1 MIAAHLRKER
11 ALTRCRYSVEN
22 CPPPPARERPVACY
36 NFEKPRVRR
45 VNRDACRRGA
55 GAQLLKGLLE
65 DKLRRTWAALAPA
78 GPPPRLAQAA
88 PAAVAV
94 VLAARRAV
102 DASATRRLRGAWTA
116 LRGSDLRPLALLL
129 GACASRWRRNSIDG
143 AWRALGRGVKAGRR
157 SEQRRRAGL
166 DAVARALDR
175 STRIRRR
182 RLLLRAFGRVLA
194 AATANPAPTPCTAV
208 TAAVANVA
216 RSQNRRRKLR
226 ALDQLRRAAR
236 ATKVL
241 LRVLRF
247 RVVAEKRT
255 ALARLRRGGDCRRR
269 HAVVGGAL
277 VAANR
282 RWHRRRKMRA
292 VKQWARI
299 VRPKWADRGAALRAC
314 GAMAVAAARRA
325 AWARLAHHDRIHRH
339 GVFRVQCLAAVAA
352 ATARRRRAELLAP
365 VRCRALET
373 AKHVAL
379 RATAAALARARARRA
394 WSQWRVRAAARGAR
408 RAVEKAV
415 ACAHHASA
423 RLDGACDLIGGH
435 WDLARKLG
443 FYVLRG
449 ASRPANV
456 LRMRRAFTRWVGP
469 RWLLPLRP
477 PPPRPRA
484 YAAAAFIVLHGR
496 RRVQAESCTAAF
508 REWRQAAFL
517 SQRAAAARRTAVNLL
532 SRCVARRADRR
543 LRAALANLRVA
554 HARRRALEVA
564 AVARAAVRADAAY
577 ADAARR
583 ISDAETRTGFA
594 LAAAQDAEARAKA
607 GTAAAEKRAAS
618 AIAAAAQAAATA
630 REAAATVA
638 VEARERAMADLAALR
653 AASARDVAS
662 VKADADAAVAAAVAE
677 RDKALSDARVAR
689 AEALAARQAA
699 DTSAERNQKATED
712 ATLDALAARPA
723 ADATTKRDQKA
734 TADADR
740 RPRKVEEATPLTRKV
755 RQAKRDARA
764 ARKKA
769 EKRARLLV
777 KLTPLLVRCGADTVA
792 LYFRAWRRRTQL
804 SRPGVAMRSEA
815 SVQVLRRMARRGS
828 ISAAFVLW
836 RRAWLQSAVSA
847 PGPAS
852 PHALAYAADY

>member
-1 MIAAHLRKER
+1 M
-11 ALTRCRYSVEN
+11 
-22 CPPPPARERPVACY
+22 
-36 NFEKPRVRR
+36 
-45 VNRDACRRGA
+45 
-55 GAQLLKGLLE
+55 
-65 DKLRRTWAALAPA
+65 
-78 GPPPRLAQAA
+78 
-88 PAAVAV
+88 
-94 VLAARRAV
+94 
-102 DASATRRLRGAWTA
+102 

-226 ALDQLRRAAR
+226 ALDQLRCAAR
-236 ATKVL
+236 TTKAL

-269 HAVVGGAL
+269 HAAVGGAL

-282 RWHRRRKMRA
+282 KWHRRRKMRA

-352 ATARRRRAELLAP
+352 ANAPPPGGAAGACPVPRPRNGQARGAQSDGG
-365 VRCRALET
+365 
-373 AKHVAL
+373 
-379 RATAAALARARARRA
+379 ALARARARRA

-517 SQRAAAARRTAVNLL
+517 CRRAAAARRTAVNLL

-607 GTAAAEKRAAS
+607 GTASAEKRAAS

-662 VKADADAAVAAAVAE
+662 VKADAAAAVASAVAE
-677 RDKALSDARVAR
+677 RDAALDDARVAR

-764 ARKKA
+764 ARKRA
-769 EKRARLLV
+769 ERRAR
-777 KLTPLLVRCGADTVA
+777 
-792 LYFRAWRRRTQL
+792 
-804 SRPGVAMRSEA
+804 
-815 SVQVLRRMARRGS
+815 GS
-828 ISAAFVLW
+828 S
-836 RRAWLQSAVSA
+836 SS
-847 PGPAS
+847 
-852 PHALAYAADY
+852 

>member
-1 MIAAHLRKER
+1 
-11 ALTRCRYSVEN
+11 
-22 CPPPPARERPVACY
+22 
-36 NFEKPRVRR
+36 
-45 VNRDACRRGA
+45 
-55 GAQLLKGLLE
+55 
-65 DKLRRTWAALAPA
+65 
-78 GPPPRLAQAA
+78 
-88 PAAVAV
+88 
-94 VLAARRAV
+94 
-102 DASATRRLRGAWTA
+102 
-116 LRGSDLRPLALLL
+116 
-129 GACASRWRRNSIDG
+129 
-143 AWRALGRGVKAGRR
+143 
-157 SEQRRRAGL
+157 
-166 DAVARALDR
+166 
-175 STRIRRR
+175 
-182 RLLLRAFGRVLA
+182 
-194 AATANPAPTPCTAV
+194 
-208 TAAVANVA
+208 
-216 RSQNRRRKLR
+216 
-226 ALDQLRRAAR
+226 
-236 ATKVL
+236 
-241 LRVLRF
+241 
-247 RVVAEKRT
+247 
-255 ALARLRRGGDCRRR
+255 
-269 HAVVGGAL
+269 
-277 VAANR
+277 
-282 RWHRRRKMRA
+282 
-292 VKQWARI
+292 
-299 VRPKWADRGAALRAC
+299 
-314 GAMAVAAARRA
+314 MAVAAARRA

-352 ATARRRRAELLAP
+352 ANARRHRAELLAP
-365 VRCRALET
+365 VRCRALEA

-449 ASRPANV
+449 ASRPADV

-508 REWRQAAFL
+508 REWRQAAFV
-517 SQRAAAARRTAVNLL
+517 SRRAAAARRTAVSMLA
-532 SRCVARRADRR
+532 RCVARRVDRR

-554 HARRRALEVA
+554 HARRRAIEVA
-564 AVARAAVRADAAY
+564 AVARAAARADAAY

-583 ISDAETRTGFA
+583 ISDAETRAGFA

-618 AIAAAAQAAATA
+618 AIAAAAQAASTA

-662 VKADADAAVAAAVAE
+662 AKAAVASAVSE
-677 RDKALSDARVAR
+677 RDAALDEARAAR
-689 AEALAARQAA
+689 AEALASRRAA
-699 DTSAERNQKATED
+699 DAKAERDKKATRD
-712 ATLDALAARPA
+712 ATVGTLAARPA
-723 ADATTKRDQKA
+723 TDAAAKRDQKA

-769 EKRARLLV
+769 EKARMRILV

-804 SRPGVAMRSEA
+804 SRPGVATRSEA